1 MATATPPGRP
11 RRAPGTGSRGQRG
24 FTLVEVV
31 IAVTVLAVLATLA
44 LPSFGGRVRHERL
57 RSAAE
62 TLAADFGDAR
72 FEAAGRGV
80 TVYVHLET
88 GPEWCWSVGAT
99 PGCSC
104 GAAAACATASAR
116 ASEHPGVELV
126 AATDARFDA
135 DGTSTAGG
143 SALLRSA
150 GGEQLQVDVT
160 RLGRA
165 RICAPAA
172 PVSGYPA
179 CSPGA

>member
-1 MATATPPGRP
+1 MTAATPPRSH
-11 RRAPGTGSRGQRG
+11 RRAHGAGPRAQRG

-72 FEAAGRGV
+72 FEAAERGV
-80 TVYVHLET
+80 TVYLHIEP
-88 GPEWCWSVGAT
+88 GPAWCWSVGAT

-104 GAAAACATASAR
+104 GAAAACGPASAR
-116 ASEHPGVELV
+116 ASDHPGVELV

-135 DGTSTAGG
+135 DGTSVAGG

-150 GGEQLQVDVT
+150 SGEQLQVDVT

-179 CSPGA
+179 CTPGP